1 MYAPAEGT
9 RPPGR
14 SCRTAEGQAGL
25 AVTQEA
31 AQAQAAGSRTL
42 HGREETEVT
51 SHQGLKDIGRAVD
64 SGVLGWKGTESR
76 LRMRKIK
83 TGAGNLG
90 TDKCKRIRAGSKFR
104 GQQSGMLILGV
115 KTSLRVKGTGQRGHP
130 SPLGFSRGRH

>member
-14 SCRTAEGQAGL
+14 SCRAAEGQAGL

-51 SHQGLKDIGRAVD
+51 AHRRLRDIGRAVD

-76 LRMRKIK
+76 LRMTR
-83 TGAGNLG
+83 AGNLG

-115 KTSLRVKGTGQRGHP
+115 KTSLGRG
-130 SPLGFSRGRH
+130 

>member
-14 SCRTAEGQAGL
+14 SCRAAEGQAGL

-51 SHQGLKDIGRAVD
+51 AHRRLRDIGRAVD

-83 TGAGNLG
+83 KTRAGNLG
-90 TDKCKRIRAGSKFR
+90 TDKCKRIRARSKFR

-115 KTSLRVKGTGQRGHP
+115 KTSLGRG
-130 SPLGFSRGRH
+130 